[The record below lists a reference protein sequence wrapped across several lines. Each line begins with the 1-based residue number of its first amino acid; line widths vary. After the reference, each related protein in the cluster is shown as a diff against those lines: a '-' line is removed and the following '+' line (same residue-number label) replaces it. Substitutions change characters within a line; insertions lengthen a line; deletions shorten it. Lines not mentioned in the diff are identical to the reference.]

1 MLSDLALMLES
12 VMNTMTQVFNLYTGT
27 IVLTGVLALWLLRKV
42 VRLFRHLSGKEEI
55 AMADLL
61 ATLGTVAT
69 SVLTYVGNVCAT
81 IVAQPLLLLTVG
93 FLFIGGVIGI
103 FGRLLSR
110 S

>member
-1 MLSDLALMLES
+1 
-12 VMNTMTQVFNLYTGT
+12 
-27 IVLTGVLALWLLRKV
+27 
-42 VRLFRHLSGKEEI
+42 
-55 AMADLL
+55 MADLL
-61 ATLGTVAT
+61 AMLGTVAT

>member
-1 MLSDLALMLES
+1 MKGGL
-12 VMNTMTQVFNLYTGT
+12 
-27 IVLTGVLALWLLRKV
+27 LTET
-42 VRLFRHLSGKEEI
+42 S
-55 AMADLL
+55 AMASLL
-61 ATLGTVAT
+61 TDLGTVGT
-69 SVLTYVGNVCAT
+69 SVLDTVSDVAGV

>member
-1 MLSDLALMLES
+1 MKGGLLTETPSAMTSLLSDL
-12 VMNTMTQVFNLYTGT
+12 
-27 IVLTGVLALWLLRKV
+27 
-42 VRLFRHLSGKEEI
+42 
-55 AMADLL
+55 
-61 ATLGTVAT
+61 GTVGT
-69 SVLTYVGNVCAT
+69 SVLDTVPDVAGV

>member
-1 MLSDLALMLES
+1 MKGGPLTETTS
-12 VMNTMTQVFNLYTGT
+12 TMTSL
-27 IVLTGVLALWLLRKV
+27 LT
-42 VRLFRHLSGKEEI
+42 
-55 AMADLL
+55 D
-61 ATLGTVAT
+61 LGTVGT
-69 SVLTYVGNVCAT
+69 SVLDTVSDVAGV

>member
-1 MLSDLALMLES
+1 MKGGFLTQAPSA
-12 VMNTMTQVFNLYTGT
+12 MTSL
-27 IVLTGVLALWLLRKV
+27 LT
-42 VRLFRHLSGKEEI
+42 
-55 AMADLL
+55 D
-61 ATLGTVAT
+61 LGTVGT
-69 SVLTYVGNVCAT
+69 SVLDTVSDVAGV

>member
-1 MLSDLALMLES
+1 MKGGLLTEAPSTMSALL
-12 VMNTMTQVFNLYTGT
+12 TQ
-27 IVLTGVLALWLLRKV
+27 
-42 VRLFRHLSGKEEI
+42 
-55 AMADLL
+55 
-61 ATLGTVAT
+61 LGTVAT
-69 SVLTYVGNVCAT
+69 EVLDTVGDVAGV